1 MRRAVPNAACIYAF
15 VAAGTGPP
23 ASQRRRKDKR
33 EPKKKEPKEPPSA
46 KTAFHYF
53 ARQQRPQ
60 TKKESPELSNAD
72 ISKRLQTLWEVL
84 HKAALACAHCLH
96 SVFAALQ

>member
-1 MRRAVPNAACIYAF
+1 MWSAVDFCRNAKANIARCCAY
-15 VAAGTGPP
+15 VATGTGPP
-23 ASQRRRKDKR
+23 ASQRRRKDKK

-46 KTAFHYF
+46 KTAFHYY

-84 HKAALACAHCLH
+84 LKLLSIICAL
-96 SVFAALQ
+96 